1 MQLVHAVLNKR
12 IHITKRDLFYTDV
25 KLFVDQAES
34 DGVLDDVAT
43 MIGCTRSNLNVV
55 ASDKGL
61 VVGRI
66 QFEED
71 GDPIDCT
78 RMGVGGKAIPP
89 YIDKI
94 ENIRSDAEFVL
105 LVEKEAAYMRMAV
118 SLGVDCD
125 CWAGIFCCRVV
136 LTDNLS
142 LRDASGRSILPQVSL
157 HCDYS
162 KGTTRCCNKVI
173 CTDNGSCCTLCQ
185 FSPSYLECFSRELP
199 LSFKFQSWDWWI
211 RILMD

>member
-1 MQLVHAVLNKR
+1 MTLYLIGTRLVSGTHCARSPHLPFLMTHLQESRKAAITLRVMQLLHAVLSKR

-25 KLFVDQAES
+25 KLFVDQSES
-34 DGVLDDVAT
+34 DVVLDDVAT
-43 MIGCTRSNLNVV
+43 MIGCTRSNLHVV

-94 ENIRSDAEFVL
+94 ENIQSDAEFVL
-105 LVEKEAAYMRMAV
+105 LVEKEAAYMRLAV
-118 SLGVDCD
+118 RYANDSRNSAECRPLPTLIALHSL
-125 CWAGIFCCRVV
+125 I
-136 LTDNLS
+136 
-142 LRDASGRSILPQVSL
+142 VS
-157 HCDYS
+157 
-162 KGTTRCCNKVI
+162 
-173 CTDNGSCCTLCQ
+173 
-185 FSPSYLECFSRELP
+185 FSFS
-199 LSFKFQSWDWWI
+199 
-211 RILMD
+211 

>member
-1 MQLVHAVLNKR
+1 MQLLHAVLVKR

-43 MIGCTRSNLNVV
+43 MIGCTRSNLHVV

-66 QFEED
+66 YFEED

-78 RMGVGGKAIPP
+78 KMGVGGKAIPP

-118 SLGVDCD
+118 RI
-125 CWAGIFCCRVV
+125 IFR
-136 LTDNLS
+136 LERLLFPLQLS
-142 LRDASGRSILPQVSL
+142 LIFTVHASFILFVV
-157 HCDYS
+157 
-162 KGTTRCCNKVI
+162 G
-173 CTDNGSCCTLCQ
+173 GSFL
-185 FSPSYLECFSRELP
+185 
-199 LSFKFQSWDWWI
+199 
-211 RILMD
+211 